1 MEIADWLYGWKELGL
16 RRITDKQKLSSN
28 DEKILKTFLVSDLTG
43 ESLGEKEEKILVEF
57 SGFSGASVI
66 SGMAV
71 MARRTGPRDRGVR
84 GIPGTVADRGAG
96 KARVS
101 AGFSA
106 GGAGGIR
113 GTRAE
118 GERGK
123 RWPGFRKGANELS
136 WTVLKICMTY

>member
-118 GERGK
+118 RERETVARVPKGGK
-123 RWPGFRKGANELS
+123 
-136 WTVLKICMTY
+136 